1 MRLLSLSLEEINNYI
16 AELETETKAIKL
28 DILRICWFMRGG
40 VTLNE
45 AYALDR
51 FDRESISKIIEENL
65 ETTKKSG
72 LPFF

>member
-1 MRLLSLSLEEINNYI
+1 MTLSLEEIENYVQD
-16 AELETETKAIKL
+16 LETESKAIKL

-51 FDRESISKIIEENL
+51 FDRQAISKIIEENM

>member
-1 MRLLSLSLEEINNYI
+1 MTLSIEEIENYVQD
-16 AELETETKAIKL
+16 LETESKAIKL

-51 FDRESISKIIEENL
+51 FDREAISKIIEDNM

>member
-1 MRLLSLSLEEINNYI
+1 MEEIENYVQD
-16 AELETETKAIKL
+16 LETESKAIKL
-28 DILRICWFMRGG
+28 DIMRICWFMRGG

-51 FDRESISKIIEENL
+51 FDREAISKIIEDNL

>member
-1 MRLLSLSLEEINNYI
+1 LTLSIEEIENYVQD
-16 AELETETKAIKL
+16 LETESKAIKL

-51 FDRESISKIIEENL
+51 FDREAISKIIEDNM

>member
-1 MRLLSLSLEEINNYI
+1 MSLEEINQHV
-16 AELETETKAIKL
+16 EDLETETKAIKS
-28 DILRICWFMRGG
+28 DILRICLFMRGC

-51 FDRESISKIIEENL
+51 FDRESISKIIEDNL